1 MSTRCQIGYY
11 RDFEDEVPE
20 VLLYKHSDGYPEDT
34 LVAIADFLKEF
45 VPARGVEVPE
55 YLMAQLLVSL
65 VNRSNRERDAFE
77 AKFYADRPAAR
88 EPNFLGFGICGD
100 KQLHYDIEY
109 LYKITPAGVQV
120 YRVASVDV
128 TGNDDVN
135 QDLGKGMLTARQAK
149 AVLRGVVPKSIKR

>member
-128 TGNDDVN
+128 TG
-135 QDLGKGMLTARQAK
+135 KGLLTARQAK